1 MKLIPQLGEIK
12 KQSTDDLADDLSA
25 LSVAIERLNA
35 MVSRG
40 ESNRHDL
47 LNAVAA
53 VKGYSEMLL
62 DSNDA
67 LIGTIRS
74 GIRRMIDELTA
85 TSGAAKTPESLPH
98 GTRSLDTFEGCTI
111 LVVDD
116 LPENLDLMSRLL
128 GKMQCEVITADSG
141 QEALD
146 RLTDAKIDIVL
157 LDLVMPGID
166 GREVLAQIK
175 ADEHLRALPV
185 IMISGR
191 QDMDQ
196 IIDCIQVGA
205 DDYLLKPVNSVLLSA
220 RIKSASNVSA
230 GTSKK
235 SCTASSLKNV
245 NSSSDKHLAAIFQTR
260 SLKRF
265 WKNPKAFASEETC
278 GM

>member
-1 MKLIPQLGEIK
+1 MKLLPQLGELK
-12 KQSTDDLADDLSA
+12 KQSTDELADDLSA
-25 LSVAIERLNA
+25 LSVSIERLNT

-62 DSNDA
+62 DSDDVFV
-67 LIGTIRS
+67 GQIRPA
-74 GIRRMIDELTA
+74 IRKMIDELTA
-85 TSGAAKTPESLPH
+85 SSGAPKTPENLPMAP
-98 GTRSLDTFEGCTI
+98 RSLDTFEGCTI

-128 GKMQCEVITADSG
+128 GKMQCEVITAKSG
-141 QEALD
+141 CEALD
-146 RLTDAKIDIVL
+146 RLRDTEIDIVL
-157 LDLVMPGID
+157 LDLVMPDID

-175 ADEHLRALPV
+175 ADEYLRALPV

-220 RIKSASNVSA
+220 RIKS
-230 GTSKK
+230 GIERKRWH
-235 SCTASSLKNV
+235 
-245 NSSSDKHLAAIFQTR
+245 DKEEQYREQLE
-260 SLKRF
+260 KREQF
-265 WKNPKAFASEETC
+265 IR
-278 GM
+278 

>member
-12 KQSTDDLADDLSA
+12 KQSTEELADDLYA

-74 GIRRMIDELTA
+74 AIRGMIDELTA
-85 TSGAAKTPESLPH
+85 TSGASKTPENLPQA
-98 GTRSLDTFEGCTI
+98 TRSLDTFEGCTI

-128 GKMQCEVITADSG
+128 GKMQCEVITAESG
-141 QEALD
+141 REALD
-146 RLTDAKIDIVL
+146 RLKDTEIDVVL

-175 ADEHLRALPV
+175 ADEHLRVLPV

-220 RIKSASNVSA
+220 RIKS
-230 GTSKK
+230 GL
-235 SCTASSLKNV
+235 SLI
-245 NSSSDKHLAAIFQTR
+245 HI
-260 SLKRF
+260 
-265 WKNPKAFASEETC
+265 
-278 GM
+278 